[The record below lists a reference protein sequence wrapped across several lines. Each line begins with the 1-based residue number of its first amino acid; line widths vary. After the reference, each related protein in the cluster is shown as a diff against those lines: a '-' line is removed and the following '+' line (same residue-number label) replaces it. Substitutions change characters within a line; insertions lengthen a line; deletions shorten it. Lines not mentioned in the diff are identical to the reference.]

1 MFLKDVT
8 LVSLLAVC
16 SFSNC
21 FPLPFPP
28 TDLEITQ
35 PTFSGSVFGQSS
47 FVSYP
52 VTIPVDYELELSFRI
67 VPSTLNQIAL
77 LAFIGQTGYHD
88 DKADHLAVSFVK
100 GYVMLTWN
108 VGGGPRRIF
117 TPKPVQESNGNNVR
131 ETEHVIHVRREGR
144 QAWLSV
150 DNRINVTGR
159 APGSQTR
166 LEVAPVLYLGGHEV
180 ANFSTLPHDLP
191 LHSGFEGCIYDL
203 EMRTGRV
210 SVPMTATKGVHGRG
224 VGQCN
229 TRECHRHA
237 CQHDGACL
245 QHGATFT

>member
-1 MFLKDVT
+1 M
-8 LVSLLAVC
+8 
-16 SFSNC
+16 
-21 FPLPFPP
+21 
-28 TDLEITQ
+28 
-35 PTFSGSVFGQSS
+35 SS
-47 FVSYP
+47 YVSYP
-52 VTIPVDYELELSFRI
+52 MTIPVEYELELSFRI

-77 LAFIGQTGYHD
+77 LAFVGQTGYHD
-88 DKADHLAVSFVK
+88 DKADHLAISFVK

-117 TPKPVQESNGNNVR
+117 TPKPVQDTNTNTNNNNNAMS
-131 ETEHVIHVRREGR
+131 TGEHWIHVRRVGR

-150 DNRINVTGR
+150 DNRVNVTGN
-159 APGSQTR
+159 APGSQEKM
-166 LEVAPVLYLGGHEV
+166 EVAPVLYLGGHAV

-203 EMRTGRV
+203 EMRTGHV
-210 SVPMTATKGVHGRG
+210 SVPMTASKGVHGRG

>member
-1 MFLKDVT
+1 M
-8 LVSLLAVC
+8 
-16 SFSNC
+16 
-21 FPLPFPP
+21 
-28 TDLEITQ
+28 
-35 PTFSGSVFGQSS
+35 SS
-47 FVSYP
+47 YVSYP
-52 VTIPVDYELELSFRI
+52 VTIPLDYEMDLSFRI

-77 LAFIGQTGYHD
+77 LAFVGQAGYHG

-117 TPKPVQESNGNNVR
+117 TPKPVQESGGSNN
-131 ETEHVIHVRREGR
+131 EHVIRVQRVGR

-150 DNRINVTGR
+150 DNGRVNVTGR
-159 APGSQTR
+159 APGSQSKM
-166 LEVAPVLYLGGHEV
+166 EVAPVLYLGGHEV
-180 ANFSTLPHDLP
+180 GNFSTLPHDLP

-203 EMRTGRV
+203 QMHTGHV
-210 SVPMTATKGVHGRG
+210 AVPLTTSKGVHGRG

>member
-1 MFLKDVT
+1 M
-8 LVSLLAVC
+8 
-16 SFSNC
+16 
-21 FPLPFPP
+21 
-28 TDLEITQ
+28 
-35 PTFSGSVFGQSS
+35 SS
-47 FVSYP
+47 YVSYP
-52 VTIPVDYELELSFRI
+52 LTIPVDYELELSFRI

-77 LAFIGQTGYHD
+77 LAFVGQTGYHD

-117 TPKPVQESNGNNVR
+117 TPKPVQDLTAPGNSVR
-131 ETEHVIHVRREGR
+131 AEEMEHVIRVRRVGR
-144 QAWLSV
+144 QAWLAV
-150 DNRINVTGR
+150 DGGRINVTGN
-159 APGSQTR
+159 APGGQAKM
-166 LEVAPVLYLGGHEV
+166 EVAPVLYLGGHEV

-191 LHSGFEGCIYDL
+191 LHSGFEGCIYDVQL
-203 EMRTGRV
+203 HTGHV
-210 SVPMTATKGVHGRG
+210 AVPMTMAKGVHGRG